1 MTVMANTRKRTQ
13 RRDIFPLINGVIL
26 CVLMLVT
33 LYPVL
38 NTVAI
43 SFNDGTDA
51 VRGGIGLWPRMFS
64 VEAYR
69 NLLNDQQIYTACSF
83 PRR

>member
-51 VRGGIGLWPRMFS
+51 VRGGIGLWPRVFS
-64 VEAYR
+64 TKSYQYPFFKTSFYR
-69 NLLNDQQIYTACSF
+69 ALNNGK
-83 PRR
+83 